1 MCVCVCIYMGII
13 PNTNTGN
20 LVSRMNL
27 VKYFN

>member
-1 MCVCVCIYMGII
+1 MCVCVYMGII